1 MMKIAFVIRNDAL
14 TKGGGDI
21 DQAKQFSAL
30 IAAPG
35 RIATTVVRFAQLNV
49 AEFDLIV
56 LFNIDMPFENYL
68 VARDCVRKKIPYVI
82 YTLHPKAGHVEEFL
96 RHGTIGAQQLAARA
110 SGYSLV
116 NYETIACVVR
126 LARSEHR
133 SKLLSYRSAAYSAR
147 YVLRNASRVLVSCE
161 DEAKY
166 IRRDFSTDACFETLP
181 HLLDE
186 TGIVNSVNHSRRT
199 VENYVLCAGRIEPR
213 KNQLAVVEI
222 AKSYPHLRFL
232 FLGKK
237 NMNHSH
243 YIRTFERAVD
253 AADNMEWRDQV
264 PLLDLQ
270 RIIGTACAYINL
282 SWFEVFS
289 LIDLMALTSRTPSVL
304 STGSYLYDQTRS
316 TGPITGVEFA
326 DPNDIVTAGK
336 RLASL
341 PTQVVGGNA
350 FMDKSWTETAIRK
363 KWTKILSAVKK
374 EHRNAV

>member
-1 MMKIAFVIRNDAL
+1 MLKIAFVIRNDAL

-30 IAAPG
+30 IAVPG
-35 RIATTVVRFAQLNV
+35 RVTTTVVRFAQLNV

-126 LARSEHR
+126 LVRSEHR
-133 SKLLSYRSAAYSAR
+133 GKLLSYRSAAYSAR
-147 YVLRNASRVLVSCE
+147 YVLQNAARVLVSCE
-161 DEAKY
+161 DEAEY
-166 IRRDFSTDACFETLP
+166 IRRDISTNAYFETLP

-186 TGIVNSVNHSRRT
+186 TGIVNSVERSPRT
-199 VENYVLCAGRIEPR
+199 VESYVLCAGRIEPR

-222 AKSYPHLRFL
+222 AKSYPRLRFL

-243 YIRTFERAVD
+243 YIRTFERAID

-316 TGPITGVEFA
+316 NGPITGVEFT

-336 RLASL
+336 KLASL
-341 PTQVVGGNA
+341 PTQVGGGNA
-350 FMDKSWTETAIRK
+350 FLDKSWTENAIRK
-363 KWTKILSAVKK
+363 KWTKILNAVKK
-374 EHRNAV
+374 EQRNAV